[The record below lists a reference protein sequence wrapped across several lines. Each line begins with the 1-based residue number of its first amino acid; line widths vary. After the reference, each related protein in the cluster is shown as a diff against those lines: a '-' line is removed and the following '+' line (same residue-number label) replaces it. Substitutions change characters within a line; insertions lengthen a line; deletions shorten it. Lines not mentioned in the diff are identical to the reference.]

1 MEIEKLKEIVDNY
14 NPSNETNDN
23 NYASLLAVE
32 QILKNKQKEL
42 YQKIHEYEK
51 HLSKLLKRKCKI
63 SLENL
68 SPTHI
73 RSHQI
78 GSAELFA
85 YFHDTILPG
94 KKSEIQ
100 LTYFLNPYFDYSKKG
115 KYTEKNPYKEKLKN
129 DQKTNEFI

>member
-14 NPSNETNDN
+14 NPSNETNAN
-23 NYASLLAVE
+23 NYESLLAVE

-63 SLENL
+63 GLENL

-73 RSHQI
+73 RSHQ
-78 GSAELFA
+78 
-85 YFHDTILPG
+85 
-94 KKSEIQ
+94 KS
-100 LTYFLNPYFDYSKKG
+100 TFKM
-115 KYTEKNPYKEKLKN
+115 
-129 DQKTNEFI
+129 